1 MDEMPEFEP
10 VKVKCRDTD
19 CKHDRHCY
27 RPKRWAKDKRT
38 STCQACGDDG
48 VDWPLLRG
56 RDLASVDGMFEQ
68 LQRELIRHVF
78 FTAPL
83 DKVAR
88 ENIRKVGVD
97 AIRAGVREH
106 LRKKIGQAE
115 IFRDGMQTPKK
126 DRVVHFAQH
135 ATATC
140 CRKCL
145 DYWYD
150 IPQGRDLTDEELT
163 FCEGLVHAY
172 MDGRAA
178 EMAEAAAAEP
188 AGTAATGNPAPQ
200 IRHRAA

>member
-1 MDEMPEFEP
+1 MDDMPAFEP
-10 VKVKCRDTD
+10 VKVKCKDTD
-19 CKHDRHCY
+19 CEHDLHCY

-56 RDLASVDGMFEQ
+56 RDLASVDDIFGQ

-83 DKVAR
+83 DATAR
-88 ENIRKVGVD
+88 ENIRLVGVV
-97 AIRAGVREH
+97 AVRAGVREY
-106 LRKKIGQAE
+106 LRKKIGPAR
-115 IFRDGMQTPKK
+115 IFRDGTQTPKK
-126 DRVVHFAQH
+126 DSVIHFAQH

-150 IPQGRDLTDEELT
+150 IPQGRDLTDAELT
-163 FCEGLVHAY
+163 FCEGLVQSY
-172 MDGRAA
+172 MDTRQK
-178 EMAEAAAAEP
+178 EMNEAEAAGPAASKP
-188 AGTAATGNPAPQ
+188 FHGAGTCAGVEQ
-200 IRHRAA
+200 

>member
-1 MDEMPEFEP
+1 MDDMPTFEP

-19 CKHDRHCY
+19 CEHDRHCY

-38 STCQACGDDG
+38 STCHACADDG
-48 VDWPLLRG
+48 IDWPLLRG
-56 RDLASVDGMFEQ
+56 RDLALVDSIFKQ

-83 DKVAR
+83 DDVAR
-88 ENIRKVGVD
+88 DNICKVGVA
-97 AIRAGVREH
+97 AIRAGVRDH
-106 LRKKIGQAE
+106 LRKKIGAAE
-115 IFRDGMQTPKK
+115 IFRDGTQTPKK
-126 DRVVHFAQH
+126 DHVIYFAQH

-150 IPQGRDLTDEELT
+150 IPQGRDLTEEELT

-172 MDGRAA
+172 MDTRQH
-178 EMAEAAAAEP
+178 EMAQAAAAGGAPKP
-188 AGTAATGNPAPQ
+188 ASAPAAFSGVDP
-200 IRHRAA
+200 